1 MLCSRMIYCDKSVLE
16 SLVLIAILRVRSGTT
31 LFNFLLKA
39 YCWKY
44 NRKKLKVYYKIKFMC
59 NFNPILMLEYAKL
72 LLNIKNKYLTTTII
86 TNFSSVLS
94 GIDVL
99 VRTIKKC

>member
-1 MLCSRMIYCDKSVLE
+1 
-16 SLVLIAILRVRSGTT
+16 
-31 LFNFLLKA
+31 
-39 YCWKY
+39 
-44 NRKKLKVYYKIKFMC
+44 MC